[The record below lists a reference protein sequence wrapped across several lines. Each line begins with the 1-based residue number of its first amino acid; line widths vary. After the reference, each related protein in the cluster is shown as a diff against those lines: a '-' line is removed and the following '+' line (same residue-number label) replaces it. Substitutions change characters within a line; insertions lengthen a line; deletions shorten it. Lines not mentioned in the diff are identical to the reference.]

1 MLNHSLQTICD
12 GDKKKRCQ
20 RENTNHQNYY
30 LQSMY
35 YYVHSE
41 LQAGCFTNCLQQYFP
56 SIKKNSLLEQLQF
69 EYKLQLSI

>member
-1 MLNHSLQTICD
+1 MFD
-12 GDKKKRCQ
+12 GDKKRDV
-20 RENTNHQNYY
+20 REKIQTIRTTICNLCTT
-30 LQSMY
+30 MY
-35 YYVHSE
+35 IWE